1 MIEKIIILQGDITKI
16 AVDAIVNAANNRL
29 MGGGGVDGAIH
40 RAGGRAILD
49 ECRQIVLRQ
58 GGCKTGHAVLT
69 TAGNLPAQKVIHTV
83 GPIWNGEA
91 HAERELNLL
100 SSCYRSSL
108 ELCVE
113 NGLKTVA
120 FPNISTGIYRFP
132 KDLAAKTAIETVFAE
147 ISKRPDAFEKVIFVC
162 FDTENYD
169 LYVQFL
175 KLLS

>member
-1 MIEKIIILQGDITKI
+1 MIEKITVLQGDITKME
-16 AVDAIVNAANNRL
+16 VDAIVNAANNRL

-49 ECRQIVLRQ
+49 ECRQIVARQ

-69 TAGNLPAQKVIHTV
+69 TAGHLPALKVIHTV
-83 GPIWNGEA
+83 GPIWNGGS

-100 SSCYRSSL
+100 VSCYRSSL

-120 FPNISTGIYRFP
+120 FPNISTGVYRFP
-132 KDLAAKTAIETVFAE
+132 KDLAAKIAIETVLAE
-147 ISKRPDAFEKVIFVC
+147 LSKHPDAFEKVIFVC
-162 FDTENYD
+162 FDAENYD